1 MIVIGVDVHKHSLTA
16 VAVDEAGRM
25 LDETTVAATDDGLL
39 AWAGQLAGERLWAL
53 EDCRQLTRWLERE
66 LLVAGEELVRVPP
79 KLMAPERRAGRA
91 RGKSDPID
99 ALAVARAALR
109 EPRLSRPRPDEQPF
123 RNLKLL
129 VDHREDLVDERRRAQ
144 QRLRWHL
151 HQLDPS
157 FVVPARRLDRST
169 HLERVARWLARRE
182 PEVQVR
188 VARELVARCRSLTRT
203 IVELD
208 AELEQRT
215 AETAPAL
222 LELPGCAALTAAKL
236 LAEIG
241 PIDRFQTDA
250 QLARHSG
257 VAPLEASSGRVQRHR
272 LDRGGNRQLNAAFY
286 RIAITQAVTTQ
297 PRAPTSSANKQKE
310 KPPRSDPL
318 SQTPTRTRRLQHTQ
332 SEPRLDIG
340 ATLAQ
345 ATQLIPDVLLLGPA
359 RRWGATVVAVW
370 STRGSAGE

>member
-25 LDETTVAATDDGLL
+25 LAETTVVAANNDLL
-39 AWAGQLAGERLWAL
+39 EWACRLDGERLWAL
-53 EDCRQLTRWLERE
+53 EDCRQLTRALERE
-66 LLVAGEELVRVPP
+66 LTAADEELVRVPP
-79 KLMAPERRAGRA
+79 KLMAPERRAGRQ

-123 RNLKLL
+123 RELKLL
-129 VDHREDLVDERRRAQ
+129 VDHREDLVDERRRIQ

-157 FVVPARRLDRST
+157 FFVLAKGLDRPV
-169 HLERVARWLARRE
+169 HLDRVARWLARR
-182 PEVQVR
+182 PAEVQVR
-188 VARELVARCRSLTRT
+188 VARELVVRCRSLTRT

-208 AELEQRT
+208 RELEQRT

-222 LELPGCAALTAAKL
+222 LELPGCGALTAAKL

-241 PIDRFQTDA
+241 PIGRFQTDA
-250 QLARHSG
+250 QLARHGG

-272 LDRGGNRQLNAAFY
+272 LDRGGNRQLNAALY
-286 RIAITQAVTTQ
+286 RIAITQARYH
-297 PRAPTSSANKQKE
+297 PAARAYLERKQAEGK
-310 KPPRSDPL
+310 S
-318 SQTPTRTRRLQHTQ
+318 RREAIRCLK
-332 SEPRLDIG
+332 R
-340 ATLAQ
+340 TLARVVFNTLK
-345 ATQLIPDVLLLGPA
+345 ASPA
-359 RRWGATVVAVW
+359 LT
-370 STRGSAGE
+370 

>member
-1 MIVIGVDVHKHSLTA
+1 MIVIGVDVHKYSLTA

-25 LDETTVAATDDGLL
+25 LEERTVATADNGLV
-39 AWAGQLAGERLWAL
+39 AWASELSGERLWAL
-53 EDCRQLTRWLERE
+53 EDCRQLTRALERR
-66 LLVAGEELVRVPP
+66 LLADGEELVRVPP
-79 KLMAPERRAGRA
+79 KLMAPERRAGRL

-109 EPRLSRPRPDEQPF
+109 EPRLSRPRPEEQLF
-123 RNLKLL
+123 RDLKLL
-129 VDHREDLVDERRRAQ
+129 VDHRDDLVDERRRAQ

-157 FVVPARRLDRST
+157 FVVPLRRLDRPL
-169 HLERVARWLARRE
+169 HLDRVGRWLARRE
-182 PEVQVR
+182 QDVQVR
-188 VARELVARCRSLTRT
+188 VARELVTRCRSLTRT

-222 LELPGCAALTAAKL
+222 LELPGCGALTAAKL

-241 PIDRFQTDA
+241 PIGRFRSDA

-286 RIAITQAVTTQ
+286 RIAITQGATTP
-297 PRAPTSSANKQKE
+297 PRAPTSSANRPKGRAAAK
-310 KPPRSDPL
+310 RSAASNDN
-318 SQTPTRTRRLQHTQ
+318 SHA
-332 SEPRLDIG
+332 SS
-340 ATLAQ
+340 
-345 ATQLIPDVLLLGPA
+345 
-359 RRWGATVVAVW
+359 
-370 STRGSAGE
+370 STH